1 MKITIK
7 LEPSELYTLLST
19 QRENNVEK
27 LSEEVRKKLLDLPI
41 TEEPEEKE
49 GESENGT
56 SSNR

>member
-7 LEPSELYTLLST
+7 LEPSEFYNLLST

-27 LSEEVRKKLLDLPI
+27 LSEEIRKKLLDLPI

>member
-7 LEPSELYTLLST
+7 LEPSELCTLLST

-27 LSEEVRKKLLDLPI
+27 LSEEIRKKLLDLPI

>member
-27 LSEEVRKKLLDLPI
+27 LSEEIREKLLDLPI
-41 TEEPEEKE
+41 MENEKKA
-49 GESENGT
+49 GEHNVREI
-56 SSNR
+56 

>member
-1 MKITIK
+1 LKITIK
-7 LEPSELYTLLST
+7 LEPSELCTLLST

-27 LSEEVRKKLLDLPI
+27 LSEEIRKKLLDLPI

>member
-7 LEPSELYTLLST
+7 LEPSDIYALLST
-19 QRENNVEK
+19 TNENNVEK
-27 LSEEVRKKLLDLPI
+27 LSEEIRKKLLDLPI

>member
-27 LSEEVRKKLLDLPI
+27 LSEEIREKLLDLPI
-41 TEEPEEKE
+41 TEEPKEKE
-49 GESENGT
+49 GEPENGT
-56 SSNR
+56 SSN